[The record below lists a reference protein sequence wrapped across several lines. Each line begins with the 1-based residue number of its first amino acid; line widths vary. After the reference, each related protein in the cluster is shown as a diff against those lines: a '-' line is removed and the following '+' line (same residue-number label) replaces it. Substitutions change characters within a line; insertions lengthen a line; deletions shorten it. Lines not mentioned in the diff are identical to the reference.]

1 MMKMGKMDME
11 DMSESEDAMDEAN
24 DKPGEDA
31 PDEHEL
37 SCAVDTVIKAE
48 EIKADAKMW
57 PHVKEALKAK
67 GVAVNKAVQRL
78 KTLKKSRMN
87 KSNVKKEL

>member
-67 GVAVNKAVQRL
+67 GVAVNKAVR
-78 KTLKKSRMN
+78 TLKDL
-87 KSNVKKEL
+87 KEVAYEKTKAT